1 MTDKITTEA
10 ENTAEGLPIE
20 KINSETST
28 AILNILTESPFF
40 YACDDPVRFNSLRR
54 NRSAFAGFFQKFFGW
69 RLYVDAKMARLIKDK
84 TFNPAIKPS
93 QQQLF
98 NLTTRLQ
105 CICFLILLEFYEHQC
120 AELDIG
126 PEDPDNLRF
135 TFSSYFDYVKKTMS
149 EQLQKLQVRETE
161 LDQETRSLLAKLCH
175 YRMLRVVEK
184 SDDAGQAGEL
194 LLEALPGLNCYEGA
208 KMAESVISKSFND
221 DADQESAL
229 DENNEAETIAGDEA
243 DV

>member
-1 MTDKITTEA
+1 MTDKDIQEV
-10 ENTAEGLPIE
+10 ENSGEGLPIE

-40 YACDDPVRFNSLRR
+40 YAEDDPVRFNSLRR
-54 NRSAFAGFFQKFFGW
+54 NRSAFAAFFHKFFGW
-69 RLYVDAKMARLIKDK
+69 RLYVDARLARLIKDK

-98 NLTTRLQ
+98 NLTSRLQ

-126 PEDPDNLRF
+126 PDDPENLKF

-149 EQLQKLQVRETE
+149 EQLHKLQVRESE
-161 LDQETRSLLAKLCH
+161 LDQETRSLLSKLCH

-184 SDDAGQAGEL
+184 AEDSGQAGEL
-194 LLEALPGLNCYEGA
+194 LIEALPGLNCYEGA
-208 KMAESVISKSFND
+208 RMAESIISKSFGD
-221 DADQESAL
+221 DVDQEPVL
-229 DENNEAETIAGDEA
+229 DETNEAEMLDGEQN
-243 DV
+243 